1 MERRAIHTDKGPAP
15 SDGADPFL
23 VLQHGNVLQ
32 HSDSIRSICTNIATA
47 AKSGYTEDQI
57 LIPASAY
64 LNTCLPYFTPRSI

>member
-1 MERRAIHTDKGPAP
+1 MYTG
-15 SDGADPFL
+15 
-23 VLQHGNVLQ
+23 
-32 HSDSIRSICTNIATA
+32 IATA